1 VCRVTSAD
9 LMSNCVPAA
18 EEGGLVSASWAVR
31 RRSPPSWGTNE
42 ACPRASLLNS
52 GHDAFKRAICCTR
65 SVATGRRR
73 MGPSVRVT
81 RDLPTG
87 NGRGRGCDL
96 QFVNLHQAP
105 PAVALSAL
113 ACAVVA
119 VLFRESSVGAVFVCA
134 AAVLIVVSAI
144 LETTRFPADDRVLR
158 CPVCRQRFAGDGHGG
173 LCSAVC
179 AAEYRDVLDRQEE
192 EDYWWRAIA

>member
-18 EEGGLVSASWAVR
+18 QGGGLVSASWAVR

-73 MGPSVRVT
+73 MGPSGRAT

-105 PAVALSAL
+105 AAVALSAL

-119 VLFRESSVGAVFVCA
+119 VLFRQSSVAAVFVCA
-134 AAVLIVVSAI
+134 ATVLIVVSAALGI
-144 LETTRFPADDRVLR
+144 ARFPADRVLR
-158 CPVCRQRFAGDGHGG
+158 CEVCRQRLAGDEGGG
-173 LCSAVC
+173 LCSVAC
-179 AAEYRDVLDRQEE
+179 AAEYRAVLDRQEE
-192 EDYWWRAIA
+192 EDQWWRAIA